1 MTDTN
6 DAVAPTRGFLSAAG
20 PPPRDQR
27 FRIDPSQGSADVLR
41 GILRAAAPW
50 AGGGAVMLALAGVCQ
65 VFVPVAVGHAIDTV
79 ITPAL
84 DGASRDDVV
93 REFVRSAAIIL
104 ALYATMIAMQRFGG
118 RVGWYGMQRAQ
129 HELSQQ
135 LLASA
140 LADDRAGFLP
150 GERLSRLTADVRRVC
165 RVLFVAVYPPG
176 ELAAIVVTTVTLWR
190 YDSAL
195 GLCLLIGAPIV
206 LLLMR
211 LVGPMLER
219 RSHAELQALGDVAGS
234 ASDTVMGLRT
244 LRGLHAEGE
253 AVRRYT
259 TASQIS
265 LRSTLAARA
274 VETAFA
280 GAVSMF
286 GALFAAVLVGVAAK
300 RAVDGELTAGEL
312 TAVTGLAVTVVGPLG
327 TVVEAFVSFWSLA
340 KGAAERMLEVVRG
353 GLSDSDDVADADAAQ
368 GAASAQQGVS
378 AVVDLAGHEP
388 VTVAPGE
395 FTVIRSD
402 GGGAAQSL
410 VSLRS
415 NGIGVIAPHAPEMF
429 AGSVLQ
435 NVTCVC
441 DGDDIVARAAL
452 AAAALSDTEL
462 TGGYA
467 SDTGDFGSMLS
478 GGQRQRVAL
487 ARALAA
493 GPDVLVLIEP
503 TSSLDVTTESRVAD
517 GMHRWRRGRTTVV
530 LTAAPALVAVA
541 DRVVDPVPVPDA
553 MTDADDAA
561 AFGQVMTAPASEA
574 ARPERGDE
582 R

>member
-1 MTDTN
+1 MTDTT
-6 DAVAPTRGFLSAAG
+6 DAVPPTRGFLSAAG
-20 PPPRDQR
+20 PPPSDLR
-27 FRIDPSQGSADVLR
+27 FRIDPADGPADVLR
-41 GILRAAAPW
+41 GILRGAAPW
-50 AGGGAVMLALAGVCQ
+50 AAGGAVMLALAGVCQ

-79 ITPAL
+79 VTPAL

-93 REFVRSAAIIL
+93 REFVRSTGVIL
-104 ALYATMIAMQRFGG
+104 ALYVTMIAMQRFGG
-118 RVGWYGMQRAQ
+118 RVGWYGMQRAH

-135 LLASA
+135 LLAST

-150 GERLSRLTADVRRVC
+150 GERLSRLTADVRRAC

-176 ELAAIVVTTVTLWR
+176 ELAAIIVTTVTLWR

-195 GLCLLIGAPIV
+195 GLCLLIGAPVV

-211 LVGPMLER
+211 LVGPLLER
-219 RSHAELQALGDVAGS
+219 RSHAELEALGDVAGS

-244 LRGLHAEGE
+244 LRGLRAEGE

-259 TASQIS
+259 AMSQVS

-300 RAVDGELTAGEL
+300 RAVDGDLTAGEL

-353 GLSDSDDVADADAAQ
+353 GLSDSDDADGVDGAGRPEGAGGVEPAVA
-368 GAASAQQGVS
+368 GR
-378 AVVDLAGHEP
+378 AVVELAGYEP

-402 GGGAAQSL
+402 GGGAAQSRVAL
-410 VSLRS
+410 QS
-415 NGIGVIAPHAPEMF
+415 NEVGVIAPHAPEMF
-429 AGSVLQ
+429 AGSVLA
-435 NVTCVC
+435 NITCVC
-441 DGDDIVARAAL
+441 DGDETVARAAL
-452 AAAALSDTEL
+452 AAAALSAAEL

-478 GGQRQRVAL
+478 GGQRQRAAL

-493 GPDVLVLIEP
+493 SPDVLVLIEP

-517 GMHRWRRGRTTVV
+517 GIHRWRRGRTTVV
-530 LTAAPALVAVA
+530 LTAAPAFVAIA
-541 DRVVDPVPVPDA
+541 DRVIDPVPDDKSA
-553 MTDADDAA
+553 TDATD
-561 AFGQVMTAPASEA
+561 A
-574 ARPERGDE
+574 ARPVREESR
-582 R
+582 